1 MVDYSN
7 HYMSDIVD
15 CIIQTFRLPLSYK
28 YTCPSPSTWVL
39 GRHFKIGGELA
50 RTLEDFLFPKQP
62 SPSTLSMEDFQ
73 RDEAIDCKVI
83 QMIRDDILSYSSTI
97 PADFVKQ
104 IMKLL
109 NRGSIHSTSSDS
121 FIDTDSS
128 KKLLEEFAKTCFET
142 LLQFSFINKSKGEE
156 GGITK
161 MAVMSLLQRC
171 QEVVRKHVD
180 DERLSGKCPLPR
192 PRLAEMA
199 SVLKAITTFLRSLKQ
214 APPGNVE
221 KPVWKLVLQLYPCL
235 VDCTTSP
242 SPSVCK
248 ALRDALHEYADLL
261 SPPATVITNGTT

>member
-1 MVDYSN
+1 
-7 HYMSDIVD
+7 
-15 CIIQTFRLPLSYK
+15 
-28 YTCPSPSTWVL
+28 
-39 GRHFKIGGELA
+39 
-50 RTLEDFLFPKQP
+50 
-62 SPSTLSMEDFQ
+62 MEDFQ

-128 KKLLEEFAKTCFET
+128 KKLREEFAKTCFET

-199 SVLKAITTFLRSLKQ
+199 SVLKAITTLLRSQKQ
-214 APPGNVE
+214 APPGNG
-221 KPVWKLVLQLYPCL
+221 QFNMY
-235 VDCTTSP
+235 
-242 SPSVCK
+242 
-248 ALRDALHEYADLL
+248 RF
-261 SPPATVITNGTT
+261 